1 MIHIRFNQINS
12 LSNKDEDTFIMRGK
26 CEYVPSIGEVVSLK
40 GEPYIVHERSWAFGD
55 EAEVLNQH
63 CYIRVLPRPSTQR

>member
-1 MIHIRFNQINS
+1 
-12 LSNKDEDTFIMRGK
+12 MRGK